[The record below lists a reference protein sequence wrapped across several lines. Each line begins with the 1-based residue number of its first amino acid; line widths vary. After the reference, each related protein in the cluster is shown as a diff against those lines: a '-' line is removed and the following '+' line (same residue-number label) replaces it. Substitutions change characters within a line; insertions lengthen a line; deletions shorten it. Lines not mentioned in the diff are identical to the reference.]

1 MRKGEINIK
10 KLVKIKKVKKLSVN
24 VIEMLELE
32 MLVLEMLELKKR
44 ELRKA
49 RKKIKGG
56 LLKYL
61 VIWFHLCM
69 VDPLFLFMFLCFLC

>member
-1 MRKGEINIK
+1 MRKGNQH
-10 KLVKIKKVKKLSVN
+10 KKVSQNKKGKKTIGKRNRN
-24 VIEMLELE
+24 VGTRN
-32 MLVLEMLELKKR
+32 VGTRNVGTKKAR
-44 ELRKA
+44 TRKA